1 MPRRPSLFPWPPS
14 GGSDEPGPTMARAG
28 QPSSRY
34 STARRCSAS
43 ASSSRWRGSCRAL
56 RQPIEHPGFIPGRPY
71 LLNRVPVYG
80 HAVRCSADGDVAIAL
95 HSTMSILEMNGI
107 HGFAANGSCLAYGV
121 AVSAPMTRTHPVK
134 TEVARRST
142 NLGWDIWQVGKRSWP
157 SSLRRTAKRST
168 QAQQTIMPR
177 LIGVPGV
184 TNMSIWDN
192 VIGRCR
198 CRLIL
203 RSRTARAS
211 HSTRSSRRR
220 GEAVWSSPL

>member
-107 HGFAANGSCLAYGV
+107 HGFAANWSCLAYGV

-177 LIGVPGV
+177 LRRAERYERVDLGQGNRQVSAKLHGKNITLDQVV
-184 TNMSIWDN
+184 K
-192 VIGRCR
+192 
-198 CRLIL
+198 
-203 RSRTARAS
+203 TA
-211 HSTRSSRRR
+211 